1 MKKKDALLK
10 KLGQSL
16 EQPAASPPPARKTA
30 AAAKP
35 RVSKEKSADSDAPP
49 AATSSSPPPTA
60 AKPRPT
66 PATTTPSLRDQADVL
81 VARAVPWSMGVGLI
95 PIPLVDCAAVMAL
108 QLKLLRQLSELYKK
122 PFAET
127 QAKAV
132 IASLIGGILPT
143 AIAGGS
149 AATFLKFF
157 PGAGSLLGAATVSAA
172 SGASTLAIGKVFIA
186 HFETG
191 GSLLDVNPA
200 QLQDSFAFRYAEARQ
215 HVTQFATALKP

>member
-16 EQPAASPPPARKTA
+16 ERPAASPSPRKTA
-30 AAAKP
+30 AGPAP
-35 RVSKEKSADSDAPP
+35 RADASKAHPGPDAPSATLPSPPVATPPLP
-49 AATSSSPPPTA
+49 AA
-60 AKPRPT
+60 
-66 PATTTPSLRDQADVL
+66 TPSLREQADVL

-95 PIPLVDCAAVMAL
+95 PIPLVDCAAVTAL
-108 QLKLLRQLSELYKK
+108 QLKLLRQLSELYKR

-132 IASLIGGILPT
+132 VAALIGGLLPT

-149 AATFLKFF
+149 AAAFLKFF
-157 PGAGSLLGAATVSAA
+157 PGAGTLLGAAAVSVT

-186 HFETG
+186 HFESG
-191 GSLLDVNPA
+191 GSLLDVDAA
-200 QLQDSFAFRYAEARQ
+200 QLQASFAFRYAEARQ
-215 HVTQFATALKP
+215 HVTQIATALKP

>member
-16 EQPAASPPPARKTA
+16 EQPTPAPRKTA
-30 AAAKP
+30 TPAPP
-35 RVSKEKSADSDAPP
+35 RTSKSASAPVTPPPPPSDTPP
-49 AATSSSPPPTA
+49 SDTPPPTSTA
-60 AKPRPT
+60 
-66 PATTTPSLRDQADVL
+66 TPSLREQADVL

-108 QLKLLRQLSELYKK
+108 QLKLLRDLSHLYKK

-143 AIAGGS
+143 ALAGGS
-149 AATFLKFF
+149 TATFLKFF
-157 PGAGSLLGAATVSAA
+157 PGAGSLLGAAAVSAA

-191 GSLLDVNPA
+191 GSLLDVDTA
-200 QLQDSFAFRYAEARQ
+200 QLQDSFAYRYAEARQ
-215 HVTQFATALKP
+215 HVTQFAHALKP